1 VGWISQRQCLPK
13 VEREGYALLRRYRK
27 GRHSLLLAAFFS
39 SWLSL
44 LLEECHRDQSLRI
57 SLDQRQNYGEERWV
71 GLGMLDG
78 RVVVV
83 VFTEPD
89 RETVRII
96 SLRKA
101 LPYERKRYEQYLKN
115 ELGEG

>member
-1 VGWISQRQCLPK
+1 MKFEWDQQKNQANLAKHELDFVDAPRVFRLP
-13 VEREGYALLRRYRK
+13 
-27 GRHSLLLAAFFS
+27 
-39 SWLSL
+39 
-44 LLEECHRDQSLRI
+44 LRI
-57 SLDQRQNYGEERWV
+57 SLDERRDYGEDRWI
-71 GLGMLDG
+71 GLGILDG

-89 RETVRII
+89 EETVRII

-115 ELGEG
+115 ELGES